1 MMVSFHSRRH
11 GRAASA
17 ALALAMSWA
26 ALAPLAAQAQDAAA
40 PPPAAATPS
49 ASVAALVTP
58 EEGRL
63 KNGLRVLSL
72 VDTHA
77 AVSTFQVWY
86 DTGSRNER
94 PGITGISHL
103 FEHMMFKGTKKVLP
117 EEHARQIQAVGGV
130 NDAATT
136 WDMTYYWQALPPDQL
151 DLAARLESDR
161 MANLALTDANLASER
176 EVVKEERRFRVDNQP
191 IGRAVELLTAMAY
204 DANPYH
210 WPTLGWMSDLDA
222 ITLDDCKD
230 YYAIH
235 YAPDK
240 AVVVIAGPTS
250 HADNMRL
257 VEKYF
262 GALKPGRPAPRV
274 ATGEVPQHGVRA
286 ATLEVEAQLP
296 LLLGG
301 YKVPPDSSAD
311 TPVIEVIA
319 NLLSTGESSR
329 LYRKLVYDDQ
339 SALFASG
346 LAIGRKD
353 VGIFYAFC
361 AAKPGRDRD
370 SLEATFFHEF
380 ERLATDDVSADE
392 LSRVQNQLEAQ
403 FVFGLEQVQDR
414 ATNVA
419 LATLIGGDPKRAAS
433 RVERWRAVTAADIR
447 RVAATYLVPANR
459 TRVWVVPAPR
469 RAS

>member
-1 MMVSFHSRRH
+1 MKAFLHPRH
-11 GRAASA
+11 ANGV
-17 ALALAMSWA
+17 ALAVSLV
-26 ALAPLAAQAQDAAA
+26 LLAAGPGLARAQDA
-40 PPPAAATPS
+40 PAATPDAS

-58 EEGRL
+58 QEGRL

-72 VDTHA
+72 VDPKA
-77 AVSTFQVWY
+77 AVATFQVWY

-103 FEHMMFKGTKKVLP
+103 FEHLMFKGTKKVAP
-117 EEHARQIQAVGGV
+117 EEHARMIQAVGGI
-130 NDAATT
+130 NNAATT
-136 WDMTYYWQALPPDQL
+136 WDVTYYWQALPPDQL
-151 DLAARLESDR
+151 ELAARLEADR

-191 IGRAVELLTAMAY
+191 IGRAIELLTAQAY
-204 DANPYH
+204 ASNPYH
-210 WPTLGWMSDLDA
+210 WPTAGWMSDLDA

-240 AVVVIAGPTS
+240 AVVIIAGPTT
-250 HADNMRL
+250 HAANMQL

-262 GALKPGRPAPRV
+262 GSLKPGRPAPRV
-274 ATGEVPQHGVRA
+274 PAGEVPQQGQRD
-286 ATLEVEAQLP
+286 ATLEAEVQLP

-311 TPVIEVIA
+311 SPVIEVIA

-339 SALFASG
+339 SALFAGG
-346 LAIGRKD
+346 LSIGRKD
-353 VGIFYAFC
+353 TGLFYAFC

-370 SLEATFFHEF
+370 SLETTFFHEF
-380 ERLATDDVSADE
+380 ERLATDEVTDEE

-403 FVFGLEQVQDR
+403 FVFGLEEVQDR
-414 ATNVA
+414 ATNVGI
-419 LATLIGGDPKRAAS
+419 ATLIGGDPQRAAR
-433 RVERWRAVTAADIR
+433 RVARWRAVTKQDIR

-459 TRVWVVPAPR
+459 TRVWVLPAPR

>member
-1 MMVSFHSRRH
+1 MMLGFPRRR
-11 GRAASA
+11 GGLEAAA
-17 ALALAMSWA
+17 ALALAVSCA
-26 ALAPLAAQAQDAAA
+26 TLAAA
-40 PPPAAATPS
+40 PAHAQDSPETPS

-72 VDTHA
+72 VDPHA

-94 PGITGISHL
+94 SGITGISHL
-103 FEHMMFKGTKKVLP
+103 FEHLMFKGTKKVGP
-117 EEHARQIQAVGGV
+117 EEHGRQIQAVGGI
-130 NDAATT
+130 NNAATS
-136 WDMTYYWQALPPDQL
+136 WDVTYYWQALPPDQL
-151 DLAARLESDR
+151 ELAARLEADR
-161 MANLALTDANLASER
+161 MANLALTDANLLSER

-191 IGRAVELLTAMAY
+191 IGRAVELLTALAY
-204 DANPYH
+204 DSNPYH
-210 WPTLGWMSDLDA
+210 WPTLGWPGDLDA

-240 AVVVIAGPTS
+240 AVVIIAGPTT
-250 HADNMRL
+250 HADNMKL
-257 VEKYF
+257 VERYF
-262 GALKPGRPAPRV
+262 GGLKPGRPAPRV
-274 ATGEVPQHGVRA
+274 AVGEMPQHGARE
-286 ATLEVEAQLP
+286 ATLEAEVQLP
-296 LLLGG
+296 ILLGG

-311 TPVIEVIA
+311 SPVIEVIA

-339 SALFASG
+339 SALFAGG
-346 LAIGRKD
+346 LALGRKD
-353 VGIFYAFC
+353 VGLFYAFC
-361 AAKPGRDRD
+361 AARPGRDRD
-370 SLEATFFHEF
+370 SLETSFFHEF
-380 ERLATDDVSADE
+380 ERLATDDVSPEE

-414 ATNVA
+414 ATNVGIA
-419 LATLIGGDPKRAAS
+419 ALIGGDPKRAS
-433 RVERWRAVTAADIR
+433 DRVARWRAVTTSDIR

-459 TRVWVVPAPR
+459 TRVWVMPAPR